1 MEKKLTLVTI
11 YTNGVRVSEFVRI
24 APCKDGKV
32 RITGNDVRNI
42 LNKYGIYPLRGETI
56 SIG

>member
-11 YTNGVRVSEFVRI
+11 YTNGVQVSEFVRI

-32 RITGNDVRNI
+32 RITRNDVRNI